1 MIKINRVLY
10 AVISDIFEEL
20 IKEDQNIEVDEVRAR
35 LYQVFDENLECV
47 IEDFSRAASMQSLE
61 TIDIAGSAYTKN
73 AMITMI
79 TDGIDFKSTNVRAD
93 SRGLISHL
101 SKNLSDEFLIYP
113 DHDCN
118 VLIEHSNVV
127 EAQLNFENDK
137 IILMKGETPEPDVQV
152 FKEVL
157 PEILKWIQNAD
168 EKEPNNNNP
177 KKPSKKKARPS
188 FDML

>member
-1 MIKINRVLY
+1 MLKINRVLY

-20 IKEDQNIEVDEVRAR
+20 IKENPNIEVDEVRAS

-47 IEDFSRAASMQSLE
+47 IEDFSRAANMTSLD

-137 IILMKGETPEPDVQV
+137 IILMKGETPEPDIQV

>member
-1 MIKINRVLY
+1 MLKINRVLY

-20 IKEDQNIEVDEVRAR
+20 IKENPNIEVDEVRAS

-47 IEDFSRAASMQSLE
+47 IEDFSRAANMTSLD

-137 IILMKGETPEPDVQV
+137 IILMKGETPEPDIQV

-177 KKPSKKKARPS
+177 KKPSKKKVRPN

>member
-20 IKEDQNIEVDEVRAR
+20 IKEDPNIEVDEVRAR
-35 LYQVFDENLECV
+35 LYEVFDENLECV
-47 IEDFSRAASMQSLE
+47 ISDFSKAATMSSLD
-61 TIDIAGSAYTKN
+61 TIDIAGESYTRDVMIR
-73 AMITMI
+73 MITE
-79 TDGIDFKSTNVRAD
+79 GIDFEPTNLRSD

-101 SKNLSDEFLIYP
+101 TKNLPDEFLIYP
-113 DHDCN
+113 DQDCN
-118 VLIEHSNVV
+118 VLIEHSNVI

-137 IILMKGETPEPDVQV
+137 IVLTKGETPEPDVEL

-157 PEILKWIQNAD
+157 PEILKWVQGNRQCAPD
-168 EKEPNNNNP
+168 NDTPA
-177 KKPSKKKARPS
+177 KPTSKKSRPS